1 MYYTEF
7 IQPGLYLRIEY
18 YTYIIAYILQTFMH
32 LRKMPSHLNITLKA
46 VSLSAK
52 KYNVKFESI

>member
-1 MYYTEF
+1 MYYTKF

-32 LRKMPSHLNITLKA
+32 LRKMPSHLKLVTHHIKSSVT
-46 VSLSAK
+46 
-52 KYNVKFESI
+52 